1 MDLGRGL
8 TLVEVRIQGRDPGD
22 WEAEIRTLPNV
33 VDVEVIAA
41 AEESGFYRVIY
52 RRDPF
57 IPLLRRL
64 RLLRH
69 FPIPIE
75 RGVATWTVIGPESKV
90 HQLLEKLGSVP
101 PGVQVESVRHG
112 ALPPGASPLTP
123 RQHEILR
130 RALAEGYF
138 DVPRRVSLTQLAPKI
153 GVAISTLSVTL
164 ALIEKKIAEPYA

>member
-1 MDLGRGL
+1 M
-8 TLVEVRIQGRDPGD
+8 TLVEVRIQGGDSGD
-22 WEAEIRTLPNV
+22 WGEEIRALPNV

-41 AEESGFYRVIY
+41 AEESGLYRVVH
-52 RRDPF
+52 RGDPF

-75 RGVATWTVIGPESKV
+75 RGVATWTVVGPEPKV
-90 HQLLEKLGSVP
+90 HQLLERLGSHP
-101 PGVQVESVRHG
+101 PGVLVESVRHG
-112 ALPPGASPLTP
+112 PLSPGAPPLTP

-138 DVPRRVSLTQLAPKI
+138 DVPRRVSLTKLAPKI

-164 ALIEKKIAEPYA
+164 AIIEKKIAEPYT